1 MSWTI
6 CSDVTYT
13 TNNELGFEYLLDNMK
28 FYSSELVM
36 LHFNYAIID
45 EVDIIL
51 IDEARTPLIITWAA
65 GDSSDTYVSLNAI
78 IPYLSVVDYEIDKN
92 NVQLFLQKLR
102 MNIYN
107 NSYKELDYWSR
118 IEIYTIYKTWPLYS
132 C

>member
-1 MSWTI
+1 
-6 CSDVTYT
+6 
-13 TNNELGFEYLLDNMK
+13 MK

-51 IDEARTPLIITWAA
+51 IDEARTPLIISWAA

-107 NSYKELDYWSR
+107 NSYKERLKSNRNLYDIQNMALVLMLIKFLKR
-118 IEIYTIYKTWPLYS
+118 IIYLKEMLITL
-132 C
+132 

>member
-6 CSDVTYT
+6 CSDVTYA

-51 IDEARTPLIITWAA
+51 IDEARTPLIISWAA

-78 IPYLSVVDYEIDKN
+78 IPYLSVVD
-92 NVQLFLQKLR
+92 
-102 MNIYN
+102 
-107 NSYKELDYWSR
+107 
-118 IEIYTIYKTWPLYS
+118 
-132 C
+132 